1 MMDGAMKTL
10 QFNCMRFMSIREET
24 INNSS
29 KIVFFVEKTQLLCVW
44 LFCRINW

>member
-29 KIVFFVEKTQLLCVW
+29 KIVFF
-44 LFCRINW
+44 CREDTVIMRVVIL